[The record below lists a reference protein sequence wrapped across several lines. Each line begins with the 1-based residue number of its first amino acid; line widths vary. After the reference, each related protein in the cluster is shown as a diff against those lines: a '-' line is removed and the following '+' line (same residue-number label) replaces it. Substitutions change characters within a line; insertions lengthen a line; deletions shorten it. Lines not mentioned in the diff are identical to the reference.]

1 MSDVGIAGSSVE
13 QLDPDNLIA
22 NSSEIKTDNSLLTPG
37 GILLRG
43 RVVGRV
49 TATGNLVE
57 CDLAAGDGSE
67 TPIGIVVHDC
77 DASAAATNCRSEE
90 RRVGKE
96 CRL

>member
-43 RVVGRV
+43 QIGRAHV
-49 TATGNLVE
+49 
-57 CDLAAGDGSE
+57 
-67 TPIGIVVHDC
+67 
-77 DASAAATNCRSEE
+77 
-90 RRVGKE
+90 
-96 CRL
+96 